1 MASAS
6 SHTTKLL
13 IILCSAKLIRLRWLS
28 LSNKPNLF
36 VYAEGSRFGKI
47 KRIFAF
53 ALDLFVSL
61 ADRLRYSRSAKSN
74 KFAFAPDLF
83 VSLQGIH
90 TLNSIIYEISLCYGS
105 YNRTINT
112 CGPSPFCPVY
122 HNSRTCANRSCRC
135 RFFPYRPRYA
145 RGSIIAGAYAHGQI
159 PCRLYG

>member
-1 MASAS
+1 MHICKNVVGNTLLASAS

-74 KFAFAPDLF
+74 KFAFALDLF
-83 VSLQGIH
+83 VSLRSKTTVVMKVCLRDREICRACLSGRAAYLVFPQ
-90 TLNSIIYEISLCYGS
+90 LSIKK
-105 YNRTINT
+105 
-112 CGPSPFCPVY
+112 
-122 HNSRTCANRSCRC
+122 
-135 RFFPYRPRYA
+135 
-145 RGSIIAGAYAHGQI
+145 
-159 PCRLYG
+159 